1 MTMTTTCTTTDTIY
15 ISPYEIRRPR
25 GRPKKTES
33 ECVPKVQ
40 IPKPKPPALR
50 GVGRPK
56 REVPLTPDELRERRR
71 KYKKIVNEIQKEYEN
86 FYQHCYS
93 RRPDPSNVILYGFH
107 MILYCVPWIFYCVPV
122 IFLRADINCN

>member
-93 RRPDPSNVILYGFH
+93 RRPEVKERKAEYK
-107 MILYCVPWIFYCVPV
+107 
-122 IFLRADINCN
+122 RATRLAEREAKKAAESH